1 MKATEF
7 KKLIREEIRKVVNE
21 VPGKTVFVLHHT
33 NQGTPES
40 GEIHSIY
47 ITKSSALAAMAEEL
61 ETGYGGITMQENEDD
76 DYIHMYI
83 TEQFLKN

>member
-7 KKLIREEIRKVVNE
+7 RKLIREEVRAVVNE
-21 VPGKTVFVLHHT
+21 VTGKTVFVLHHT

-47 ITKSSALAAMAEEL
+47 TTEAAAKAAMKKEL
-61 ETGYGGITMQENEDD
+61 EDNYEVTVKDNRDEEY
-76 DYIHMYI
+76 MYI
-83 TEQFLKN
+83 SKQLLY

>member
-47 ITKSSALAAMAEEL
+47 TTETAALAAMAAELQDNYEVTMKDNKDEE
-61 ETGYGGITMQENEDD
+61 Y
-76 DYIHMYI
+76 MYI
-83 TEQFLKN
+83 TKQLLY